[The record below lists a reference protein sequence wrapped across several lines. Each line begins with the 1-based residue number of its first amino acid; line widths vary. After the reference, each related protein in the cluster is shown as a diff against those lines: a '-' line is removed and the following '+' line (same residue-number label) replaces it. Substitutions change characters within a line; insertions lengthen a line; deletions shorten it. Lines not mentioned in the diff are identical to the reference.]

1 MGEWYVFLSQISNA
15 LSEPVRALSYK
26 INVPYAS
33 ALIFGLLG
41 ALAPC
46 QLSTNLSA
54 LGFIGRSLDR
64 PAAASRMAWAYAF
77 GKATV
82 YTAIGS
88 LAILGGLQ
96 LNSMALPVVI
106 VFRKALG
113 PLLLLAGLQMLG
125 ILPVPASLFERLARW
140 ADSAGGG
147 SKSAFALGVVF
158 SLAFC
163 PTLFWLFF
171 GLVIPMGIS
180 TTGGVILPALF
191 ALGTTVPLIAFFWL
205 FGGRTDTSG
214 QAARS
219 ARKTGRRLQILAGV
233 AFLLAGLNETLSYW
247 LT

>member
-15 LSEPVRALSYK
+15 LSEPVRTLSYK

-46 QLSTNLSA
+46 QMSTNLSA
-54 LGFIGRSLDR
+54 LGFIGRSLER
-64 PAAASRMAWAYAF
+64 PTAASRTAWAYAF
-77 GKATV
+77 GKAAA
-82 YTAIGS
+82 YTLVGS

-96 LNSMALPVVI
+96 LNSAALPVVI
-106 VFRKALG
+106 IFRKALG
-113 PLLLLAGLQMLG
+113 PLLILVGLQMLG
-125 ILPVPASLFERLARW
+125 VLPLPMAFSERLSRW

-147 SKSAFALGVVF
+147 SRSAFALGVIF

-171 GLVIPMGIS
+171 GLVIPMGIA
-180 TTGGVILPALF
+180 TPGGVILPGLF
-191 ALGTTVPLIAFFWL
+191 ALGTTLPLIVFFWL
-205 FGGRTDTSG
+205 FGGRSAPSG
-214 QAARS
+214 QAIPS
-219 ARKTGRRLQILAGV
+219 ARKFGRRLQILAAV

-247 LT
+247 LV